1 MTTGRINQVTTFLKP
16 PPSNEAGKRQRP
28 LTSSHRNGEAF
39 KAGSSLTQIMSIE
52 SKATHEQLSLAVLT
66 SQWPAIETP
75 CSPDSQISNTLPP
88 VANEA
93 TEMAVL

>member
-28 LTSSHRNGEAF
+28 LLAVTGTAKHSRP
-39 KAGSSLTQIMSIE
+39 GSSLTQIMSIE

>member
-1 MTTGRINQVTTFLKP
+1 
-16 PPSNEAGKRQRP
+16 
-28 LTSSHRNGEAF
+28 
-39 KAGSSLTQIMSIE
+39 MSIE

-66 SQWPAIETP
+66 SPRPAIETP

-93 TEMAVL
+93 TEMAAL